1 MPKDEL
7 PGAVL
12 KLPAPCEPGPAP
24 AGGAA
29 TAAAART
36 RQETA
41 ARPKVCILMSLPFHL
56 LRSTVRLTPWSRLEY
71 VLRCLLI
78 DPVAG
83 ARIQKTLAY
92 SRKKCGRHAAA
103 AAQNCRV
110 SIVPL

>member
-29 TAAAART
+29 TAAAANT
-36 RQETA
+36 KQKAA
-41 ARPKVCILMSLPFHL
+41 ARPKVCILMSLPFRL
-56 LRSTVRLTPWSRLEY
+56 LRSTVRLTPWSRPEC

-78 DPVAG
+78 DSVG
-83 ARIQKTLAY
+83 RGRIQKKPE
-92 SRKKCGRHAAA
+92 R
-103 AAQNCRV
+103 
-110 SIVPL
+110 IP